1 MKKKKHFS
9 LTTAACLTS
18 LYFFSAGITRVVS
31 GIVDPDPRVS
41 GNEALYIFHIEL
53 THYDFSTRGWFGVF
67 EAARS

>member
-1 MKKKKHFS
+1 M
-9 LTTAACLTS
+9 
-18 LYFFSAGITRVVS
+18 S